1 MKIIQANNAYSIE
14 MSENEWAEIGN
25 KNQWTK
31 TAQSNETYQNEANVT
46 FYLTQ
51 DNNTKS
57 VLNAKTLVTFY
68 ISMEARSWGIKSANV
83 SISNI
88 SPVTTVV
95 EDFSRDDAPDQDIT
109 IQIDATRLKTE
120 TQRKGSITTGEIELW
135 LNPDMSVNYDKSQIE
150 VFEL

>member
-1 MKIIQANNAYSIE
+1 MWII
-14 MSENEWAEIGN
+14 
-25 KNQWTK
+25 
-31 TAQSNETYQNEANVT
+31 
-46 FYLTQ
+46 
-51 DNNTKS
+51 
-57 VLNAKTLVTFY
+57 
-68 ISMEARSWGIKSANV
+68 SANV

-88 SPVTTVV
+88 SSVTTVV